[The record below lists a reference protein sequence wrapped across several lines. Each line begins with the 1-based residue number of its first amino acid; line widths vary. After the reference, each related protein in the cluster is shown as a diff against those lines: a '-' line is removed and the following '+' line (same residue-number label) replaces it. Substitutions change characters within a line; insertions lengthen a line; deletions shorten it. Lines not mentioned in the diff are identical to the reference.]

1 MRPSLV
7 RNLLAAVMIIALGI
21 VAQGRVEDYLVIKKE
36 GGSDQK
42 IPLDFPPEQIE
53 SFQVESAAPTTGT
66 PSIRERRPAQA
77 DEESAPSAREPEE
90 TSVDKAP
97 PRRSCSDSSRRPF
110 VATNDF

>member
-21 VAQGRVEDYLVIKKE
+21 AAQGRVEDYLVIKKE

-53 SFQVESAAPTTGT
+53 SFQVESAAPTTGN
-66 PSIRERRPAQA
+66 
-77 DEESAPSAREPEE
+77 D
-90 TSVDKAP
+90 D
-97 PRRSCSDSSRRPF
+97 PRRQMRNPLHQPESPKNKRR
-110 VATNDF
+110 